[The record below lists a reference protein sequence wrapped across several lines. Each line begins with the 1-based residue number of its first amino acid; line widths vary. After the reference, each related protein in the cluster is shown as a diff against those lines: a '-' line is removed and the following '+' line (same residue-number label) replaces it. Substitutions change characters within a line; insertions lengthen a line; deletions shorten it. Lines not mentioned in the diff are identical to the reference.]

1 MWFHE
6 NQEKKGGEKEKGF
19 KKEGVVYK
27 GWDYPWFIHS
37 LTDFCHSA
45 NAPSRLTKS

>member
-27 GWDYPWFIHS
+27 GWDYPWLIS
-37 LTDFCHSA
+37 VPLGCLTGSSF
-45 NAPSRLTKS
+45 